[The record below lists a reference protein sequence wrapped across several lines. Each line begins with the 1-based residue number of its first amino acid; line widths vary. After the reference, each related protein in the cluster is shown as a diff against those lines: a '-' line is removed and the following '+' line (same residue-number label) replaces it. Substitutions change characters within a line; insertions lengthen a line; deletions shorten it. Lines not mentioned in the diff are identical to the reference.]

1 MKSEASDIMQNSELL
16 YKHITRICILD
27 YFSDNPCSYVTV
39 LPLALLT
46 LAHLGWTHNLD
57 YVPIKDL

>member
-1 MKSEASDIMQNSELL
+1 MLVYYI
-16 YKHITRICILD
+16 
-27 YFSDNPCSYVTV
+27 
-39 LPLALLT
+39 LPLALLS